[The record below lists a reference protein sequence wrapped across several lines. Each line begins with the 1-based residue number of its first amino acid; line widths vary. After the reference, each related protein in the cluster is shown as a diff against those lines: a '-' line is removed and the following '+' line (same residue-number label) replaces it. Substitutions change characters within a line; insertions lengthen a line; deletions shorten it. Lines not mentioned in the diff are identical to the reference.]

1 MQKKNFKNLKN
12 ISNKKIL
19 VTGAT
24 GFLGFQILKSL
35 LKKNHKIFIVVRKK
49 SKNLYKLKNLNK
61 NKIKIFYCEDIFASK
76 KKYLDKITKKID
88 VVIHCAWNVEGNFMN
103 SDKHLK
109 CLMGTLS
116 LAESCIKNNIKKF
129 VGIGSCV
136 EYDPSD
142 GYLSIK
148 TKLNPSTNYSATKIA
163 AFMALNRLFQFNGI
177 KFLWCRVFY
186 LYGEGESDNRLIPYL
201 RRMLKENQ
209 YVELTSGKQIRDYI
223 DVKKAGN
230 DIAKYAVGK
239 RNGEINICS
248 GKGVSVKNM
257 VSKIANKFNKK
268 HLLKFGVRK
277 ENPFDPPKV
286 VGIK

>member
-1 MQKKNFKNLKN
+1 MQKKNLKNLNN

-24 GFLGFQILKSL
+24 GFLGFQVLKSL

-61 NKIKIFYCEDIFASK
+61 KKIKIFYCDDIFASK
-76 KKYLDKITKKID
+76 KQYLDKITTKID
-88 VVIHCAWNVEGNFMN
+88 IVIHCAWNVEGNFMN
-103 SDKHLK
+103 SEKHLK
-109 CLMGTLS
+109 CLIGTLN
-116 LAESCIKNNIKKF
+116 LAESCMKNKIKKF

-142 GYLSIK
+142 GYLSVK

-163 AFMALNRLFQFNGI
+163 AFMALNRLFQFKGI
-177 KFLWCRVFY
+177 NFLWCRVFY

-209 YVELTSGKQIRDYI
+209 SVELTSGKQIRDYI